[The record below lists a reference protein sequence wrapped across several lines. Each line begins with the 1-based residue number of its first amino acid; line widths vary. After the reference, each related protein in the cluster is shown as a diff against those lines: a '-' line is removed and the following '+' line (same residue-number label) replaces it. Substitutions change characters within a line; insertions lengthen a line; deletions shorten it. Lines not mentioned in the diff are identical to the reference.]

1 MIPVEVHSPV
11 IMTESV
17 LVSLDLNNN
26 SINVKKE
33 FKKIL
38 VLKLLIYPLFS
49 YLYLDLLKH

>member
-33 FKKIL
+33 FKK
-38 VLKLLIYPLFS
+38 Y
-49 YLYLDLLKH
+49 